1 MATLAVS
8 LAAGQTASA
17 QASQAD
23 RAAGEKI
30 FRSHCAS
37 CHGLKGA
44 GGSGPS
50 LTTGVFYHGST
61 DADLYRNI
69 SEGIPGTAM
78 PDQFFSS
85 AQLWQIVAY
94 VRSISSTPVRPQ
106 LTGNAR
112 HGAQLFRDK
121 GCVGCHLAK
130 GEGGVRGPDLSLIG
144 SQRSLA
150 YLRESITDP
159 DAVVA
164 PEYWV
169 AKIVTKDGGNCAG
182 FILNQDSYAVQ
193 LLDFQAGLRMIERG
207 DIKDFGIDRGS
218 IMPSYKGKLS
228 AAELDDLVAFLA
240 SLERRREAGK

>member
-1 MATLAVS
+1 MLAAIS
-8 LAAGQTASA
+8 LAAGQTANSPA
-17 QASQAD
+17 NEAD

-37 CHGLKGA
+37 CHGLRGA

-50 LTTGVFYHGST
+50 LTTGVFYHGSSN
-61 DADLYRNI
+61 ADLYRNI

-85 AQLWQIVAY
+85 AQIWQIVAY
-94 VRSISSTPVRPQ
+94 VRSISSTPVRPH
-106 LTGNAR
+106 LKGNAV
-112 HGAQLFRDK
+112 HGAQLFRSK
-121 GCVGCHLAK
+121 GCLDCHLVK

-144 SQRSLA
+144 SQRSSA
-150 YLRESITDP
+150 FLRESITDP
-159 DAVVA
+159 GAVVA

-169 AKIVTKDGGNCAG
+169 AKILTKDGRNRAG
-182 FILNQDSYAVQ
+182 FLMNEDTYAVQ
-193 LLDFQAGLRMIERG
+193 LLDFDAGLLMVERS

-228 AAELDDLVAFLA
+228 EAELDDLVAFLA
-240 SLERRREAGK
+240 SLERPREIRK